1 VAVPLKREGVPTGCI
16 FVRRGHVKPFSERQI
31 ALLESFADQAVIAI
45 ENARLF
51 NDLKESLEQQTATG
65 EVLNIIA
72 GSPMELDTILDKIAE
87 SAAKVCG
94 ATGAYVRLLEGDELV
109 LRGASGSVSER
120 VAGGATSDRL
130 PLHGSVAETAL
141 RNKMAV
147 QAPDLLTPGALTEFA
162 DRAPFAIR
170 TGYRAMAI
178 APLLR
183 GGAAIGALAVVRH
196 EPGAFS
202 DKQMVLLETFADQ
215 AVIAI
220 ENVRLFNELQE
231 RNGQLVVASQHK
243 SDFLANMSHEL
254 RTPLN
259 AIINFSEMLQED
271 AHDKGD
277 EGYIPDLEEINR
289 AGKHLLELINDILDL
304 SKIEAGRMDVV
315 PEAFSVADLV
325 HEVQALAAPLIE
337 RNGNT
342 FVVEANEILDEMY
355 SDRTRIK
362 QSLLNLLSN
371 AAKFTE
377 KGTITLR
384 TQTNPDQIAF
394 TVSDTGI
401 GMTAEQQPKL
411 FQAFTQADITTA
423 RKYGGTGLGLAL
435 TRQFCQMMGG
445 DVTVQSEPGKGST
458 FTITLPL
465 DVRQATLVAEPDA

>member
-1 VAVPLKREGVPTGCI
+1 
-16 FVRRGHVKPFSERQI
+16 
-31 ALLESFADQAVIAI
+31 
-45 ENARLF
+45 
-51 NDLKESLEQQTATG
+51 
-65 EVLNIIA
+65 
-72 GSPMELDTILDKIAE
+72 
-87 SAAKVCG
+87 
-94 ATGAYVRLLEGDELV
+94 
-109 LRGASGSVSER
+109 
-120 VAGGATSDRL
+120 
-130 PLHGSVAETAL
+130 
-141 RNKMAV
+141 
-147 QAPDLLTPGALTEFA
+147 
-162 DRAPFAIR
+162 
-170 TGYRAMAI
+170 
-178 APLLR
+178 LR